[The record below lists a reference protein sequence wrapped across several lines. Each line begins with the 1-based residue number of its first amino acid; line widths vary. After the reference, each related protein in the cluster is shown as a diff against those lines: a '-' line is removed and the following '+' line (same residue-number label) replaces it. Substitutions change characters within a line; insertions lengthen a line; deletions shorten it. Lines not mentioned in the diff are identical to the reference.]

1 MSSLYALY
9 PPKVVVCCLS
19 RSNTLGRCAESSVTD
34 FHSHG
39 RQSKAKNAGIA
50 GFMSNFFNATMA
62 TVAKKIV
69 TELSKQLTGVKVF
82 VTVPLLNFTDAYRF
96 YS

>member
-1 MSSLYALY
+1 
-9 PPKVVVCCLS
+9 
-19 RSNTLGRCAESSVTD
+19 
-34 FHSHG
+34 
-39 RQSKAKNAGIA
+39 
-50 GFMSNFFNATMA
+50 MA